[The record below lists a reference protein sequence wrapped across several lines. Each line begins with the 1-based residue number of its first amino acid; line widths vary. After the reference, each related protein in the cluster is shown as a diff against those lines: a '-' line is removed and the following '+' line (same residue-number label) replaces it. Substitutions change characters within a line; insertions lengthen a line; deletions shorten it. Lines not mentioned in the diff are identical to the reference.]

1 MRFDVRD
8 LATFQNDFLWAIT
21 TPTASYDPG
30 LVIHRDTGFFGL
42 LDGLCDI
49 YEATRKALGDEAF
62 KAFARDFIRAHPL
75 TSGDRNAYGG
85 GFAGMLQ
92 LHPHLPAAWLPDLA
106 HFEWALHEAHHA
118 RDAEPC
124 VFESLMA
131 ADAKVALHPSSHIL
145 SLSHDVRALHA
156 AGVAGSEPAPVRA
169 AHGDL
174 LIGRT
179 PEDEIVTLCL
189 APLEVDFLMLVSRH
203 RSLLPALEQLDPDN
217 DDMPALQ
224 NLLAGLVARGLLVN
238 L

>member
-85 GFAGMLQ
+85 GF
-92 LHPHLPAAWLPDLA
+92 
-106 HFEWALHEAHHA
+106 
-118 RDAEPC
+118 R
-124 VFESLMA
+124 
-131 ADAKVALHPSSHIL
+131 
-145 SLSHDVRALHA
+145 RHA
-156 AGVAGSEPAPVRA
+156 AIAPAPAGGVATGTWHISSGPCTKPTTRATPNPAYSRA
-169 AHGDL
+169 
-174 LIGRT
+174 
-179 PEDEIVTLCL
+179 
-189 APLEVDFLMLVSRH
+189 
-203 RSLLPALEQLDPDN
+203 
-217 DDMPALQ
+217 
-224 NLLAGLVARGLLVN
+224 
-238 L
+238 